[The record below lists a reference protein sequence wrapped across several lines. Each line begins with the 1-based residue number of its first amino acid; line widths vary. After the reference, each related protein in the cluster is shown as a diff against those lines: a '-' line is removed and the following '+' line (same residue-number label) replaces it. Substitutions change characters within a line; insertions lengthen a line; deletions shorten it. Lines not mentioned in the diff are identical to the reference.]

1 MAEIRTKEALK
12 APVKTLDR
20 AADLAS
26 RMKTATVRTKQQ
38 AETSVEAEE
47 CNPADYASSK
57 MESGASKIA
66 HEAAH
71 RAEQVGERSVEQTRA
86 HISEVRQKISEHRQ
100 SRQSN
105 VSGSQG
111 MEQFKRKKATEAV
124 SRKNTGTQS
133 KISVKG
139 SNTAAKGIRYKPSSS
154 SVKSVKTFRKKPV
167 SKVENTIRTAD
178 NAVRTSRQAKKAA
191 KENAKKSAKAAKRSA
206 KLARETAKKAAKG
219 AKATAILIAK
229 TIKAIIQGIKSL
241 IAAIIAGGWAA
252 VAVILIIC
260 MIGLILCSAFGV
272 FYSGED
278 SGTGMTMRTA
288 IAYVND
294 KYNSNIEV
302 QKAKWPYDELDMS
315 GSRASWKEVI
325 AVYAVKQNYAPDD
338 PQEVASMNEAKQNEL
353 EVVFWNMNT
362 VTSNITTRTETETVE
377 EVNAAGRR
385 VTSEREVTIRTLH
398 IVVTHKTADEMAQEY
413 HFTDEQK
420 EMLRELLSEEYDSLW
435 SSLLYGIVSGN
446 SDIVAVA
453 QAQLGNVG
461 GQPYWS
467 WYGFGS
473 RVEWCCCFVSWCANE
488 CGYIEQGIIP
498 KYSVVDDGR
507 IWFQNRNQWLDGSEE
522 PQPGMIIFFD
532 WADDGL
538 GDGGDHTGI
547 VEKVEN
553 GQVYTIEGNSGD
565 ACRENSYPI
574 GYYEILG
581 YGFYDANGTAIS
593 SDAAS
598 QVWMYLKNY
607 GYSDSVAAGI
617 IGNMMRECGG
627 DTLDLD
633 WNIVGHYNGDEY
645 YGLCQWC
652 LRYTPSDFKGASIR
666 KQIDYLNQTIQ
677 SAFANYGGNY
687 NGITYSEF
695 LKADTRTAAI
705 AFERVYERCGNY
717 SSEDNRRANN
727 AERAYNHFH

>member
-12 APVKTLDR
+12 APVKTFDR
-20 AADLAS
+20 AADLAG
-26 RMKTATVRTKQQ
+26 RMKSATIRTKHK

-47 CNPADYASSK
+47 SNPADYASGK
-57 MESGASKIA
+57 VENGASKAA
-66 HEAAH
+66 HETAH
-71 RAEQVGERSVEQTRA
+71 RAEQVGERSFEQTREN
-86 HISEVRQKISEHRQ
+86 ISQLRQKIAEKRQ
-100 SRQSN
+100 SRAEQSDN
-105 VSGSQG
+105 TASQSQPRTNDRQQGRPKTTGQRTDVSGSHSA
-111 MEQFKRKKATEAV
+111 EQFKRKKTTEAV
-124 SRKNTGTQS
+124 RKKNTGSQS
-133 KISVKG
+133 KIRIRG
-139 SNTAAKGIRYKPSSS
+139 SNTASNGIRYKPTSSS
-154 SVKSVKTFRKKPV
+154 SAKSVKTFKKKPV
-167 SKVENTIRTAD
+167 STVKNPIRTAD

-191 KENAKKSAKAAKRSA
+191 KKNAKKSAKATKRSA

-219 AKATAILIAK
+219 VKATAILIAK

-260 MIGLILCSAFGV
+260 MIGLILCSVFGV

-302 QKAKWPYDELDMS
+302 QKAKWSYDELDMS

-325 AVYAVKQNYAPDD
+325 AVYAVKQNYDPDD

-385 VTSEREVTIRTLH
+385 VTTEREVTVRTLH
-398 IVVTHKTADEMAQEY
+398 IVVTHKTTDEMAQEY

-435 SSLLYGIVSGN
+435 SALLYGIVSGN

-507 IWFQNRNQWLDGSEE
+507 IWFQNRNQWLEGSEE

-547 VEKVEN
+547 VEKVE
-553 GQVYTIEGNSGD
+553 GGIVYTIEGNSGD
-565 ACRENSYPI
+565 ACKENSYPI

-581 YGFYDANGTAIS
+581 YGIPKY
-593 SDAAS
+593 
-598 QVWMYLKNY
+598 
-607 GYSDSVAAGI
+607 
-617 IGNMMRECGG
+617 
-627 DTLDLD
+627 
-633 WNIVGHYNGDEY
+633 
-645 YGLCQWC
+645 
-652 LRYTPSDFKGASIR
+652 
-666 KQIDYLNQTIQ
+666 
-677 SAFANYGGNY
+677 
-687 NGITYSEF
+687 
-695 LKADTRTAAI
+695 
-705 AFERVYERCGNY
+705 
-717 SSEDNRRANN
+717 
-727 AERAYNHFH
+727 

>member
-1 MAEIRTKEALK
+1 MAEIRTKEAIK
-12 APVKTLDR
+12 APVKTFDR
-20 AADLAS
+20 ASDFAS
-26 RMKTATVRTKQQ
+26 RMKTATIRTKQH

-47 CNPADYASSK
+47 SNPADYASGK
-57 MESGASKIA
+57 VESGASKVA
-66 HEAAH
+66 HETAH
-71 RAEQVGERSVEQTRA
+71 RAEQVGERSVEQTRE
-86 HISEVRQKISEHRQ
+86 HISEVRQKFSERRQ
-100 SRQSN
+100 NRQASSVRQTDIRGN
-105 VSGSQG
+105 QSA
-111 MEQFKRKKATEAV
+111 EQFKRKKATEAV
-124 SRKNTGTQS
+124 RKKSTGSQS
-133 KISVKG
+133 KIRIRG
-139 SNTAAKGIRYKPSSS
+139 SNTATKEIRYKPTSSS
-154 SVKSVKTFRKKPV
+154 SVKTVKTFKKKPV
-167 SKVENTIRTAD
+167 STFKNPIRTAD
-178 NAVRTSRQAKKAA
+178 NTVRTAQQAKKAA
-191 KENAKKSAKAAKRSA
+191 KKTAKKSAKAAKRSA

-260 MIGLILCSAFGV
+260 MIGLILCSVFGV

-288 IAYVND
+288 VSYVND
-294 KYNSNIEV
+294 KYNSNIEM

-315 GSRASWKEVI
+315 GSRAAWKEVI
-325 AVYAVKQNYAPDD
+325 AVYAVKQNYDPDN
-338 PQEVASMNEAKQNEL
+338 PQEVASMNEAKQNQL
-353 EVVFWNMNT
+353 EVVFWAMNS

-377 EVNAAGRR
+377 EVNEDGRR
-385 VTSEREVTIRTLH
+385 VTTEREITIRTLH

-413 HFTDEQK
+413 HFTNEQK
-420 EMLRELLSEEYDSLW
+420 EMLHELLSEEYDSLW
-435 SSLLYGIVSGN
+435 SALLNGIVSGN

-553 GQVYTIEGNSGD
+553 GKVYTIEGNSGD

-581 YGFYDANGTAIS
+581 YGAPKY
-593 SDAAS
+593 
-598 QVWMYLKNY
+598 
-607 GYSDSVAAGI
+607 
-617 IGNMMRECGG
+617 
-627 DTLDLD
+627 
-633 WNIVGHYNGDEY
+633 
-645 YGLCQWC
+645 
-652 LRYTPSDFKGASIR
+652 
-666 KQIDYLNQTIQ
+666 
-677 SAFANYGGNY
+677 
-687 NGITYSEF
+687 
-695 LKADTRTAAI
+695 
-705 AFERVYERCGNY
+705 
-717 SSEDNRRANN
+717 
-727 AERAYNHFH
+727 